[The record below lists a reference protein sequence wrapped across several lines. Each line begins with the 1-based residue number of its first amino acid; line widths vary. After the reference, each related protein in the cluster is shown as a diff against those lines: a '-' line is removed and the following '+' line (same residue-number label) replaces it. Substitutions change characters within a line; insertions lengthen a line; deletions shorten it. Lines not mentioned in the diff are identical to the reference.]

1 MQPVIHCPELL
12 HAIDSTLI
20 ESESFKLVKNFSSIF
35 PLYYHYSS
43 NEYGLK
49 KVLDLSTTFSLL
61 HARVQ
66 ISINKGF
73 NQTINSSIP
82 LDVLRY
88 KMLSDGSCYNLSRI
102 PSVYKPGYIVE
113 GVLWTNGF
121 YHLTRQ
127 EGSKDI
133 LDIHFY
139 VDQYTRDLHN
149 YES

>member
-20 ESESFKLVKNFSSIF
+20 ESESFKLVENFYSIF

-66 ISINKGF
+66 VSINKGF

-88 KMLSDGSCYNLSRI
+88 KMLSDG
-102 PSVYKPGYIVE
+102 
-113 GVLWTNGF
+113 
-121 YHLTRQ
+121 
-127 EGSKDI
+127 
-133 LDIHFY
+133 
-139 VDQYTRDLHN
+139 
-149 YES
+149 